1 MASGKPRP
9 RIRTVFVVTV
19 GEYSDYR
26 IEAVYLDRALAEQHV
41 ANTDYTLE
49 EYEVAEQ
56 APTWVEVLHMT
67 IGQHSWSSVDP
78 EYVLL
83 KHEEDEVVARFIA
96 AKEANSAD
104 VEQISEELRAKRQKR
119 RQYGGNKQIQQMQY
133 VEGEDMRLEDG
144 EDAPV
149 VSSIGSGNPDR
160 VWDTPVHVFGT
171 DHKRVR
177 KTYSEKRAQFLY
189 EHPEIHPEP
198 YAKR

>member
-26 IEAVYLDRALAEQHV
+26 IESVYLDRTLAEQHV

-83 KHEEDEVVARFIA
+83 QQEEDEVAARFIA

-119 RQYGGNKQIQQMQY
+119 RQYVGNKQIREMQY

-144 EDAPV
+144 EDASA
-149 VSSIGSGNPDR
+149 VSSTGHGKTGWH
-160 VWDTPVHVFGT
+160 WDYPVHVFGT

-177 KTYSEKRAQFLY
+177 KTFSEKRARFIY
-189 EHPEIHPEP
+189 EHPEVHI
-198 YAKR
+198 YAER